1 MNSKIEGAEARPCW
15 FVGASYGGTDD
26 QTDRFMRESI
36 WDQGEQ
42 DKYTDMVKSIRVGDR
57 IAIKAAYTK
66 KDNLPF
72 DNRYRSSVSVMKIKA
87 IGTVRENCGDG
98 RTLKVEWKR
107 VNYPQEWFFYTY
119 RRTIWKVSL
128 GHSWKADALI
138 DYAFEGKQQDID
150 RFRNDPSYKDRFGDV
165 NEGEPKFEW
174 TRFYEQIADKLLEFK
189 DRRGELVNGIHDIS
203 SRVQGLKGLQDKFSD
218 GTSGPLKDIC
228 PFTAIGIFNRKNRDS
243 NRWKIASE
251 LANFLDVSEPAPELF
266 EGIPHLDNRNWW
278 FFAFDNRRESNDI
291 DSLWNLFEK
300 AISFAEVE
308 SDEAREE
315 FVSAFNDAVKVKQ
328 VGGWKLTMGLYWLR
342 PWIFPTLDGPSRKYM
357 KNKLDMEIGSNGLIG
372 RCDANDYLIVR
383 DNLSKKFQD
392 DDFPVHSFPGLAIAA
407 RRDGNAD
414 STAIDSDS
422 EDSNTNVISE
432 PKAIDPYS
440 LDNVVSDGCF
450 VDREK
455 LEMIFERL
463 KTKKNLI
470 LQGPP
475 GTGKTWLARRLAYA
489 LIGERD
495 DRKVRSVQFHPNLS
509 YEDFIRGYRPMG
521 EGKLSLVDGPF
532 LEVINTARSDSQ
544 GKHAIVIEEI
554 NRGNPAQIFGEML
567 TLLEASKRKSEEAL
581 ELCHRRSDGERV
593 FIPKNMYVI
602 GTMNIADRSLALV
615 DLALRRRFA
624 FISLE
629 PTLGDPWKN
638 WMQGNF
644 SIDAEILKEIEQRIN
659 ALNSRISGEP
669 SLGPQFQ
676 VGHSYVTPPSGP
688 MNKDAEEWFRQVV
701 ETEIG
706 PLLDEYWFD
715 NLAQSEAAKND
726 LLKGF

>member
-15 FVGASYGGTDD
+15 FVGALYGRDDD
-26 QTDRFMRESI
+26 QTDRFVQESI
-36 WDQGEQ
+36 WENGYE
-42 DKYTDMVKSIRVGDR
+42 DKYLDLVKSIQAGDR
-57 IAIKAAYTK
+57 IAIKAAKTRK
-66 KDNLPF
+66 LNLPF
-72 DNRYRSSVSVMKIKA
+72 DNRGKHVSIMEIKA
-87 IGTVRENCGDG
+87 IGRVQENCGDG
-98 RTLKVEWKR
+98 RTLKVKWKR
-107 VNYPQEWFFYTY
+107 VNYPQEWFFYTGKA
-119 RRTIWKVSL
+119 RHTIWEVSP
-128 GHSWKADALI
+128 GYWKADALI
-138 DYAFEGKQQDID
+138 DYVFEGKKQDID

-165 NEGEPKFEW
+165 DEGESKFEW
-174 TRFYEQIADKLLEFK
+174 TRFYEQIADNILEFGN
-189 DRRGELVNGIHDIS
+189 RRNELVEGIHSIS
-203 SRVQGLKGLQDKFSD
+203 SRVEGLTGLKDKFSD
-218 GTSGPLKDIC
+218 DTSGPLKDIC
-228 PFTAIGIFNRKNRDS
+228 PFTAIGIFNRGTTDS
-243 NRWKIASE
+243 NRWKIAGE
-251 LANFLDVSEPAPELF
+251 LANFLDVSESAPESF
-266 EGIPHLDNRNWW
+266 SGIPCLFNMNWW
-278 FFAFDNRRESNDI
+278 LFAFDKDRQPNDI
-291 DSLWNLFEK
+291 DILWNLFGK
-300 AISFAEVE
+300 AISFAEME
-308 SDEAREE
+308 SDGAWEE
-315 FVSAFNDAVKVKQ
+315 FISAFNEAAKVMKVK
-328 VGGWKLTMGLYWLR
+328 WNLTMGLYWIR
-342 PWIFPTLDGPSRKYM
+342 PWMFPTLDSYSREYIE
-357 KNKLDMEIGSNGLIG
+357 NDLGIEIGKSSPGGI
-372 RCDANDYLIVR
+372 CSANDYLTLR
-383 DNLSKKFQD
+383 DTLNDKFQD
-392 DDFPVHSFPGLAIAA
+392 NNFPVHSFPELALAA
-407 RRDGNAD
+407 MHGGNAN
-414 STAIDSDS
+414 STAIDLDS

-432 PKAIDPYS
+432 PEAIDPYS

-463 KTKKNLI
+463 KRKKNLI

-489 LIGERD
+489 LMGQRS

-532 LEVINTARSDSQ
+532 LEVINTARSDPQ

-676 VGHSYVTPPSGP
+676 VGHSYVTPPSGTVIE
-688 MNKDAEEWFRQVV
+688 DAGEWFHQVV

-706 PLLDEYWFD
+706 PLLGEYWFD